1 MSSELLKPAL
11 DDLYRAFNYPESAP
25 DPINIVRRYDRV
37 EDRELVAFVASAL
50 AFGRVASVLASVEAI
65 CRVLGPAPARFIRS
79 FDPVRD
85 GQALRPLVHRWTGGD
100 DFVAMLW
107 VLRTLVEAHGSLEQC
122 FSAGTDPAS
131 EDVGDGIEAFA
142 ARARATDLRPAY
154 GRRPKA
160 PGVFYFFTRPS
171 SGSACKRTNLFL
183 RWMVRKDGI
192 DPGGWTAIAR
202 GQLIV
207 PLDTHTIRMGRCLR
221 MTRRATPG
229 WKMAVDITNALRA
242 LDPDDPVRYDFAL
255 CHLSMMGACG
265 YGTKQGNSQ
274 CPLKAVCRPRVRG
287 VRR

>member
-1 MSSELLKPAL
+1 MKAEL
-11 DDLYRAFNYPESAP
+11 DRLYEAFNYPESAP
-25 DPINIVRRYDRV
+25 DPINIVRRYERV

-50 AFGRVASVLASVEAI
+50 AFGRVASVIASVEAI
-65 CRVLGPAPARFIRS
+65 CRVLGPAPAQFIRS
-79 FDPVRD
+79 FEPDRD

-122 FSAGTDPAS
+122 FSTGNDPGSDDIGA
-131 EDVGDGIEAFA
+131 GIEAFA
-142 ARARATDLRPAY
+142 TRARAIDLRPAY

-171 SGSACKRTNLFL
+171 TGSACKRTNLFL
-183 RWMVRKDGI
+183 RWMVRKDAI
-192 DPGGWTAIAR
+192 DPGGWTAVSP

-221 MTRRATPG
+221 LTRRATPG

-242 LDPDDPVRYDFAL
+242 LDPEDPVRYDFAL

-274 CPLKAVCRPRVRG
+274 CPLKAVCRPRVRVRG
-287 VRR
+287 VRL